1 MEFHWDTNKNL
12 NYIKKHGIDFV
23 DAIEMFQHPLLT
35 CIDNREDY
43 GEERWVGIG
52 ILKGII
58 AVIVFTED
66 DRKNLIRI
74 ISVRKATIN
83 ESEKF
88 KKSNKY

>member
-12 NYIKKHGIDFV
+12 NNIKKHGIDFI
-23 DAIEMFQHPLLT
+23 DAIEMFQHPLLA
-35 CIDNREDY
+35 CIDNRKDY

-66 DRKNLIRI
+66 DIKNSIRI
-74 ISVRKATIN
+74 ISVRKATKN

-88 KKSNKY
+88 KKSLKY